1 MESAGCLQCTLR
13 LKTSTWRRTRDNVSH
28 QRFYCRFTT
37 ETPAYRYRASASR
50 STRKKRET
58 TATTTTTTTKND
70 PIPLSV
76 EYNRCKY
83 SVDSTV
89 GLRERGRSSKS
100 TAQVERLEK
109 V

>member
-1 MESAGCLQCTLR
+1 MSLISDSIAVSPPKLLPIAIEPRPAGR
-13 LKTSTWRRTRDNVSH
+13 PR
-28 QRFYCRFTT
+28 
-37 ETPAYRYRASASR
+37 
-50 STRKKRET
+50 KRERQQQPQQQQQ
-58 TATTTTTTTKND
+58 KND

-83 SVDSTV
+83 GVDSTV
-89 GLRERGRSSKS
+89 GLRERERSSKS